1 MAIIRVELSP
11 RDPET
16 RDAIIA
22 DLTDVM
28 VKYGSPLENTH
39 VLLYEVSHDVWAK
52 GGLSYTKR
60 EARAKAE
67 AAAAAGVA
75 DAPASE

>member
-1 MAIIRVELSP
+1 MAIVRVELSP
-11 RDPET
+11 RDQET

-52 GGLSYTKR
+52 GGKSYTKR
-60 EARAKAE
+60 AAEQQAK
-67 AAAAAGVA
+67 
-75 DAPASE
+75 